1 MSTKTLILV
10 LATGALL
17 AGCGGQIG
25 ENNNAPATTGGGS
38 APASKNLELVVGVK
52 NEPFYISMQCGA
64 EAAAKQAGYTLN
76 TQAPDQFDPTM
87 QGPIVTALGAKK
99 PAALLIAPTDDKT
112 MAPQMKQIKDMGV
125 KIIEVDT
132 ALQDT
137 SIAASSISSDNTQGG
152 KLAAQTM
159 AKLNNGKSGSVL
171 VLDTKP
177 GTSTTA
183 ARAKGFEEELK
194 TVAPNLKSIGI
205 QFTDN
210 QPAVAAQKVTA
221 AISSTP
227 DLIGVFATNLNSGE
241 GAATG
246 LRSAGKVGQ
255 VQLVGFD
262 ASPAEVEGLKSG
274 AFQALIAQDPATI
287 GEAGVQQAIA
297 AVEGKGNQRNISAP
311 LVALT
316 KEDMDQKAEFFYKTK
331 C

>member
-1 MSTKTLILV
+1 
-10 LATGALL
+10 
-17 AGCGGQIG
+17 
-25 ENNNAPATTGGGS
+25 
-38 APASKNLELVVGVK
+38 
-52 NEPFYISMQCGA
+52 
-64 EAAAKQAGYTLN
+64 
-76 TQAPDQFDPTM
+76 
-87 QGPIVTALGAKK
+87 
-99 PAALLIAPTDDKT
+99 
-112 MAPQMKQIKDMGV
+112 MKQIKDMGV

-137 SIAASSISSDNTQGG
+137 SVAASSISSDNTQGG

-159 AKLNNGKSGSVL
+159 AKLTTGKSGSVL

-210 QPAVAAQKVTA
+210 EPATAAQKVTA
-221 AISSTP
+221 AVSSTP

-262 ASPAEVEGLKSG
+262 ASPSEVEGLKSG

-297 AVEGKGNQRNISAP
+297 AVEGKSTQRNISAP

-316 KEDMDQKAEFFYKTK
+316 KDDMDQKSEFFYKTK